1 MKMEKYYWYKNCPAC
16 NQGRLIITQD
26 ITNERLYLHCE
37 ECEMGWLNP
46 SDADE
51 NKNGFLTL
59 LVDFETKNPDFELI
73 QKNNWSPVAKYSFE
87 E

>member
-1 MKMEKYYWYKNCPAC
+1 MEKYYWYKNCPSC
-16 NQGRLIITQD
+16 NQGRLILTND

-37 ECEMGWLNP
+37 ECEMGWLTP

-59 LVDFETKNPDFELI
+59 LVDFETTNPSLELI
-73 QKNNWSPVAKYSFE
+73 ERHGWTQAAQHSFE